1 MRAIVIKESLLSAT
15 LPETMSAGL
24 VREYHHELDEKTPI
38 TIIESLVE
46 PAAAAGLS
54 FELAGLLKDELF
66 YAHLVDDER
75 MLVAFPRAV
84 VEVRRGHERDE
95 HVAQQVGRLFSI
107 PLAQMQFLAMF
118 DTDHPDAV
126 ARA

>member
-1 MRAIVIKESLLSAT
+1 MRAIVIKESLVSDT
-15 LPETMSAGL
+15 WPETMSAGL
-24 VREYHHELDEKTPI
+24 VRVYHHELDEKTPI

-54 FELAGLLKDELF
+54 LELAGLLKDKLF

-84 VEVRRGHERDE
+84 VEVRRGHGHDE
-95 HVAQQVGRLFSI
+95 HVAQQVGQLFAI
-107 PLAQMQFLAMF
+107 PPEQMQFLAMF